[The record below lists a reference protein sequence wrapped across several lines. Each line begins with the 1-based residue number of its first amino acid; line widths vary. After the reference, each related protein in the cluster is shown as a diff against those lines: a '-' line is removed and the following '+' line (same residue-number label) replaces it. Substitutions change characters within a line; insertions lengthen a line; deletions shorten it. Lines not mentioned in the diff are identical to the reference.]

1 MSIYSEC
8 CICLNENII
17 ELNKCLTNCN
27 HDFCKICLIEWF
39 SKGKTSC
46 PLCRN
51 DIDYFMNNYEKNNI
65 IKVENPIIPTIN
77 QQYNNGNIYFYFYL
91 LFLGFAIIYI
101 SIILFDNNSTIKNLN
116 QELKICNNKVDI
128 LDNYYNNSNN
138 LDYLSRYYNIE
149 KNPETNILEIFIYIY
164 NKIYHHSV
172 QCYIPINIIN
182 KCSNFYL

>member
-65 IKVENPIIPTIN
+65 IKVEIPIIPTIN
-77 QQYNNGNIYFYFYL
+77 QQYYNINIPFFIYFFIYFSIATYIT
-91 LFLGFAIIYI
+91 IIM
-101 SIILFDNNSTIKNLN
+101 SDNNLTIKNLN

-164 NKIYHHSV
+164 NKFRHYSV

-182 KCSNFYL
+182 KCSNFNF